1 MSANYKTALLMT
13 VAALE
18 QVAPQSMALAFAREV
33 LARPRPEPAP
43 RIRRKKEATEEDR
56 RIAADYEG
64 GMTIAEISAK
74 YDCSYFKAKSA
85 LDRCGVQARP
95 QGKAAK
101 KKDHANDPRALD
113 MAAMYRDGK
122 TLEEIG
128 AKYGLTRERVRQIMI
143 RSGNDPKGI
152 DRPMPEHYRRAIDAY
167 LAGDSLLTAA
177 HIADIHPIT
186 FRNILVRA
194 GHVPRLEN
202 RAKIYDAG
210 KVERCAQLYLAG
222 KSLAEIAQTVGI
234 KHQPEIYRH
243 LAHAGIKPSR
253 IRKPATRPSERGDAA

>member
-74 YDCSYFKAKSA
+74 YDCSSGKVTGA
-85 LDRCGVQARP
+85 LARCGVQKRP

-177 HIADIHPIT
+177 KVADVSPGT
-186 FRNILVRA
+186 FRNVLARA

-202 RAKIYDAG
+202 RAKKYDAG

-222 KSLAEIAQTVGI
+222 EPLAEIVRKLGI
-234 KHQPEIYRH
+234 SHQPYIYQL

-253 IRKPATRPSERGDAA
+253 NQKAATRPSERGDAA